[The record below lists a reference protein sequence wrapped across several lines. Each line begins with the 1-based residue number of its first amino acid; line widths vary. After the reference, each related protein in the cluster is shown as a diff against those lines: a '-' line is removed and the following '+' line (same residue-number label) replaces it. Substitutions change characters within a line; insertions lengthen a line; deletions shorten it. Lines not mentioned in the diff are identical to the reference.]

1 MTNDLRT
8 EPVLAVPDLKK
19 REQELPG
26 RLPGRGHR
34 HGGPASPY
42 DAYPASEST
51 DPEHSA
57 SDVASILGLPET
69 AVTPAVLTAVT
80 RALGELDR
88 LRWQESHLRQR
99 LAGLEAQ
106 STRHPL
112 APVLNRHGFVGLIDD
127 LIAAHSL
134 DGTLV
139 LLQIEGLEQIRARAG
154 LAAGEA
160 ALRQLCAALVANLR
174 ATDPLGLLD
183 DGDAALVLMGTDP
196 DRAAAKTVELIARL
210 RETPFLWEGERH
222 ALTFGFGLHLIDDGE
237 TAESVLAAAD
247 LDRRQRRGK

>member
-1 MTNDLRT
+1 MTNHLRT
-8 EPVLAVPDLKK
+8 EPVLAVVDLMK
-19 REQELPG
+19 REPEVPG

-42 DAYPASEST
+42 DAYPAT
-51 DPEHSA
+51 DGGDPEHSA
-57 SDVASILGLPET
+57 SDVASILGLPEA
-69 AVTPAVLTAVT
+69 AVTPTVLTAVT

-112 APVLNRHGFVGLIDD
+112 APVLNRHGFIGLIDE
-127 LIAAHSL
+127 LIAAHGL

-139 LLQIEGLEQIRARAG
+139 LLQVEGLERIRAQAG
-154 LAAGEA
+154 LAAGDA
-160 ALRQLCAALVANLR
+160 ALRQLCSALIANLR
-174 ATDPLGLLD
+174 ATDPFGLLD

-196 DRAAAKTVELIARL
+196 ERAAAKTIELIARL
-210 RETPFLWEGERH
+210 GETPFPWEDGRYSF
-222 ALTFGFGLHLIDDGE
+222 AFGFGLHPIDGSEPAE
-237 TAESVLAAAD
+237 TVLAAAD
-247 LDRRQRRGK
+247 LDRRRRDT